1 MVWRIARRFPQNVCG
16 GDSEC
21 ADFQVVKNPTDKMKL
36 VLAINRKPIV
46 KWFKEQIDRLKQN
59 IRQPIQPQKKD
70 KKI

>member
-1 MVWRIARRFPQNVCG
+1 MFTIEKAG
-16 GDSEC
+16 
-21 ADFQVVKNPTDKMKL
+21 FQVVKNPTDKMKL

-59 IRQPIQPQKKD
+59 IRQLIQPQKKD